1 MNAFRPA
8 TAEVVI
14 RHGHMAFGLGAGA
27 AGMNA
32 ANPRVGPLRG
42 RFECAG
48 GIDVDEGA
56 IRNFERLTGVKGTI
70 MDLFSEAQYRAF
82 HGEAPP
88 PGWREATPRTCVA
101 CSAASTS
108 CSQAI
113 PAKASPGCCR
123 RGRPRPPSMIGA
135 ASMVPPSK
143 PLTCEE
149 MAKRK
154 AEADGY
160 VVGLA
165 SGMMMP
171 R

>member
-1 MNAFRPA
+1 MNAFRHA

-14 RHGHMAFGLGAGA
+14 RHGHMACGLGAGA

-56 IRNFERLTGVKGTI
+56 IRNFERLTGVKGTV

-88 PGWREATPRTCVA
+88 PGWREATPRDVR
-101 CSAASTS
+101 SVFGRLDILFASYPCKGFS
-108 CSQAI
+108 
-113 PAKASPGCCR
+113 GWLCCKNR
-123 RGRPRPPSMIGA
+123 
-135 ASMVPPSK
+135 
-143 PLTCEE
+143 
-149 MAKRK
+149 
-154 AEADGY
+154 EA
-160 VVGLA
+160 
-165 SGMMMP
+165 
-171 R
+171 